1 MEMLYQQNNKCAIC
15 GAEFG
20 VNHIKDY
27 PHVDHD
33 HNTGV
38 VRGLLC
44 LKCNAGLGLF
54 GDNIDNLVSAIC
66 YLEEN
71 TNNETFS
78 KYSESGMEAPD

>member
-20 VNHIKDY
+20 VNHIKDC
-27 PHVDHD
+27 PHVDHN

-71 TNNETFS
+71 ANNETFG
-78 KYSESGMEAPD
+78 KYSESGMETTN